1 MISIPL
7 ALSLLI
13 TAIVLGGI
21 RTFMN
26 FQKGFGITNIFTLYY
41 LFVLVDIFIPAL
53 SMLLTGEMPLKGS
66 HIPIFSRE
74 EVAYGSI
81 IAVVSFAFI
90 YVGYVLTIS
99 IFNKKSQASF
109 RSVRLHY
116 SRTIFLLI
124 FMVTAFLITQFDT
137 INRLGGPVEFFL
149 SMVKERRSVAFSN
162 ETVASEFITT
172 ILGVSREISMGLCA
186 IIFAERNQLGLR
198 KSAWLI
204 LGLGLLLSLTS
215 FYRGTILIY
224 GLMLIA
230 SQQLTFQKYSLN
242 VSNYQPEK
250 FFKYIKRQKRKLI
263 NIFILILILMTIF
276 GSYRNVF
283 YSKGWDNTMS
293 QTEGFKKEF
302 DRVIEGAG
310 LYSIVN
316 IVDSFPAKAPF
327 LEGSS
332 IINQALRFIPRS
344 IYPNK
349 PLTYGAVEIT
359 DALGYPPTG
368 DPVTPV
374 GEAWANFGFLGIP
387 LTTFFGFLFG
397 IIEIMR
403 FRGYFQYLYVTV
415 GVTIVLE
422 VSWFA
427 FTGFMSWLPSVI
439 LFGLLIPFIVK
450 TKRYS

>member
-7 ALSLLI
+7 ALFLLI

-21 RTFMN
+21 RTFIN

-41 LFVLVDIFIPAL
+41 LFVLFDIFIPAL
-53 SMLLTGEMPLKGS
+53 SMILTGEMPAKGS

-74 EVAYGSI
+74 EVAYGAI
-81 IAVVSFAFI
+81 VAVVSFAFI

-99 IFNKKSQASF
+99 TFNKESQSNF
-109 RSVRLHY
+109 HFVSLHY

-149 SMVKERRSVAFSN
+149 SMVKDRRSVAVSN
-162 ETVASEFITT
+162 ETLASEFITT
-172 ILGVSREISMGLCA
+172 MLIVSREISMGLCA

-198 KSAWLI
+198 KGAWLI

-224 GLMLIA
+224 GLMLVA

-242 VSNYQPEK
+242 VSNYQPLK
-250 FFKYIKRQKRKLI
+250 FFKDIKMQKRKLI
-263 NIFILILILMTIF
+263 NIIFSILILMTIY

-283 YSKGWDNTMS
+283 YSTGWDNAIS
-293 QTEGFKKEF
+293 QKEGFQKEL
-302 DRVIEGAG
+302 DRLIEGAG
-310 LYSIVN
+310 LYSIVD
-316 IVDSFPAKAPF
+316 IVNTFPAKAPF

-332 IINQALRFIPRS
+332 IINQALRYVPRA

-349 PLTYGAVEIT
+349 PLA
-359 DALGYPPTG
+359 
-368 DPVTPV
+368 
-374 GEAWANFGFLGIP
+374 
-387 LTTFFGFLFG
+387 
-397 IIEIMR
+397 
-403 FRGYFQYLYVTV
+403 
-415 GVTIVLE
+415 
-422 VSWFA
+422 
-427 FTGFMSWLPSVI
+427 
-439 LFGLLIPFIVK
+439 
-450 TKRYS
+450 